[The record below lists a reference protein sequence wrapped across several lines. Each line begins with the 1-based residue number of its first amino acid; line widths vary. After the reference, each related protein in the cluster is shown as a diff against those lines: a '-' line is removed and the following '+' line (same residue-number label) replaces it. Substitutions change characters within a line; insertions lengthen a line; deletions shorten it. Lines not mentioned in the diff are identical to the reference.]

1 MNISYRWLQSLAPG
15 IEASPLEVA
24 DRLAAYGAPA
34 DEIEDIAANLRDVIV
49 AKVVETKKHP
59 NADRL
64 SVCTVDAG
72 GPETLN
78 VVCGAPNVQAGAY
91 YPFAPVGAALP
102 NDLKIRKAKI
112 RGETSEGM
120 LCSAAE
126 LGLGRDHSGILTLRG
141 TFVPGEPFA
150 GALGL
155 DDARIVLD
163 ITPNRGDLL
172 SHIGVAREL
181 AGDDVR
187 LPTLPG
193 AGDVGERMP
202 VEGEAAGTVRVRI
215 DDNDGCPRYLAALIR
230 GVRVEPSPAWLDAR
244 LRAIGQRPI
253 NNIVDATN
261 YILHELGQP
270 LHAFDAAK
278 LGGNQIIVRRARD
291 NERIRTLD
299 DVERRLDASMLVIA
313 DADVPVALAGI
324 MGGADSEVTNDTAD
338 VLLECA
344 LFDPATTRRTRNAL
358 GLSTDAS
365 YRFER
370 GVDPEGMETALRRAV
385 DLIIAVAGGSVDGAA
400 RVGGAVE
407 PRRTI
412 ILRVSRVEQVLGVPF
427 TTAQLAELLAPIGFD
442 VDARD
447 AETITV
453 RVPGFRSYDVLRED
467 DLVEEIA
474 RRHGYDTI
482 PDELRPFRVG
492 SLPDDPLSRLE
503 DRLRTLFVGE
513 GFYETRSVPFV
524 SEKEGDVA
532 LLLPL
537 ASNESRL
544 RRTLLHTL
552 VHRVE
557 YNFARGIGD
566 VRLFELGTVFAPSAP
581 GELPLEATHAA
592 AMFTGARAP
601 EHWSTTSQP
610 FDAFDLKALGE
621 LLAGTLGLEMRA
633 ATGAADDLPE
643 AIRSVLEAPLFALV
657 AGDGA
662 VVGAAGRVR
671 DAAID
676 APAWAGDVWAIEL
689 VLRPEMMT
697 RREFSLRPLPQ
708 YPAIERDLA
717 LLVPAGTAAGDV
729 QTTIRESG
737 GALLQD
743 VAPFDLFTG
752 KGIPAGTRSI
762 AFRLHFRSPERTLT
776 DDEVDEA
783 VARVLRTLEQTH
795 GVIRR
800 A

>member
-15 IEASPLEVA
+15 LDATPAEVA

-34 DEIEDIAANLRDVIV
+34 DEVIDIAANLRDVVV
-49 AKVVETKKHP
+49 ARVVEARKHP

-64 SVCTVDAG
+64 SLCTVDAG
-72 GPETLN
+72 GPEPLS

-126 LGLGRDHSGILTLRG
+126 LGLGRDHSGILTLHG

-172 SHIGVAREL
+172 SHLGVAREL
-181 AGDDVR
+181 AGGDVR

-193 AGDVGERMP
+193 AGDAGRRVVIEGER
-202 VEGEAAGTVRVRI
+202 AGAVGVRV
-215 DDNDGCPRYLAALIR
+215 DDTDSCPRYLAALIR
-230 GVRVEPSPAWLDAR
+230 GVRVGPSPGWLDAR

-253 NNIVDATN
+253 NNVVDATN

-278 LGGNQIIVRRARD
+278 LGGEQIIVRPARD
-291 NERIRTLD
+291 GETLRTLD
-299 DVERRLDASMLVIA
+299 GVERKLDESMLVIA
-313 DADVPVALAGI
+313 DASVPVALAGI
-324 MGGADSEVTNDTAD
+324 MGGADSEVTADTID

-344 LFDPATTRRTRNAL
+344 LFDPATTRRTRTAL

-370 GVDPEGMETALRRAV
+370 GVDPEGMDTALRRAV
-385 DLIIAVAGGSVDGAA
+385 DLILAVAGGAVEGAA
-400 RVGGAVE
+400 HVGSELE

-412 ILRVSRVEQVLGVPF
+412 VLRELRVEQVLGVPF
-427 TTAQLAELLAPIGFD
+427 TTAQLADLLAPIGFD

-447 AETITV
+447 ADSITV
-453 RVPGFRSYDVLRED
+453 RVPGFRSYDIARED

-474 RRHGYDTI
+474 RRHGYDAF
-482 PDELRPFRVG
+482 PEELRPFRVG
-492 SLPDDPLSRLE
+492 ALQDDPLSRLE
-503 DRLRTLFVGE
+503 DRLRTLFVGA
-513 GFYETRSVPFV
+513 GFFETRSVPFV
-524 SEKEGDVA
+524 GEKEGDVA

-552 VHRVE
+552 VHRLE
-557 YNFARGIGD
+557 YNFARGTADLRI
-566 VRLFELGTVFAPSAP
+566 FELGTVFAPGDP
-581 GELPLEATHAA
+581 GELPREAAHAA
-592 AMFTGARAP
+592 AVFTGARAP
-601 EHWSTTSQP
+601 EHWSTRTEA
-610 FDAFDLKALGE
+610 FDAFDLKAVGE
-621 LLAGTLGLEMRA
+621 LLADTLQLEMRA
-633 ATGAADDLPE
+633 TEAGDLPD
-643 AIRSVLEAPLFALV
+643 AFGPLLTSPLFALS
-657 AGDGA
+657 AGDGE
-662 VVGAAGRVR
+662 VVGAAGRL
-671 DAAID
+671 DPSAID
-676 APAWAGDVWAIEL
+676 APAWAGDIWAIEL
-689 VLRPEMMT
+689 VIRPDMLV
-697 RREFSLRPLPQ
+697 RREFTLRQPPL
-708 YPAIERDLA
+708 YPGIQRDLA
-717 LLVPAGTAAGDV
+717 LLVPVAIPASDIEA
-729 QTTIRESG
+729 TIRESA

-752 KGIPAGTRSI
+752 KGVPAGMRSI

-776 DDEVDEA
+776 DQEVDEA
-783 VARVLRTLEQTH
+783 VARVLRALEQSH
-795 GVIRR
+795 GVTRR